1 MGCRIHCRQGGAPAV
16 WTVNPRD
23 ILAAHC
29 NTIEETY
36 EFMLAYAAQGLS
48 GDAGSHSGGQLRE
61 FLNRTVGALAELTGV
76 FRTIVQEENLQPAEK
91 YHAFL
96 TVMERDARD
105 ALAAIQIVIG
115 QPSISSQLIDNLN
128 ASIHLRALLTDLF
141 LIDEIVKTLPGPS
154 NN

>member
-1 MGCRIHCRQGGAPAV
+1 MGSRIHCRQGGAP
-16 WTVNPRD
+16 TVGPVNRRA

-61 FLNRTVGALAELTGV
+61 FLNRAVAALAEVAGV
-76 FRTIVQEENLQPAEK
+76 FTTMIQEEDLQPAEK

-96 TVMERDARD
+96 AVLERDASD
-105 ALAAIQIVIG
+105 AL
-115 QPSISSQLIDNLN
+115 
-128 ASIHLRALLTDLF
+128 
-141 LIDEIVKTLPGPS
+141 
-154 NN
+154 